1 MPFGDLIIRISRAG
15 FKLQYNFKVK
25 IMQLESTETGFGY
38 MIEAHKIGG
47 PYMKVITMLAVI
59 SLVITVWKVWE
70 IFGRKKINLKLLDFI
85 LMAGSLAAAI
95 GIFSQI
101 VGIVQALEAIRAAAD
116 VSPQIVM
123 GGAIVSFYAPIWGF
137 MVFIISLL
145 TYFVLKEIVKNKS
158 AEVVPN
164 L

>member
-1 MPFGDLIIRISRAG
+1 MPFGDLIIRFRYAG

-38 MIEAHKIGG
+38 MMEAHKIGG
-47 PYMKVITMLAVI
+47 PYMKVITILAVI
-59 SLVITVWKVWE
+59 SLIITVWKVWE
-70 IFGRKKINLKLLDFI
+70 IFGRRRINLKLLDLI

-101 VGIVQALEAIRAAAD
+101 LGIVQALEAIRAAAD
-116 VSPQIVM
+116 ISPQIVM

-137 MVFIISLL
+137 MVFIVSLIF
-145 TYFVLKEIVKNKS
+145 YFVLKEIIKTKQPV
-158 AEVVPN
+158 
-164 L
+164 

>member
-1 MPFGDLIIRISRAG
+1 MELDKA
-15 FKLQYNFKVK
+15 N
-25 IMQLESTETGFGY
+25 TGLAY
-38 MIEAHKIGG
+38 MMEAHKIGG
-47 PYMKVITMLAVI
+47 PYMKVISILAVI
-59 SLVITVWKVWE
+59 MILVAVWKAWK
-70 IFGRKKINLKLLDFI
+70 IFGKKQVNFKLLDLI

-116 VSPQIVM
+116 ISPEIVM

-137 MVFIISLL
+137 FVFIISLL
-145 TYFVLKEIVKNKS
+145 VYFILKEIIK
-158 AEVVPN
+158 ARQP